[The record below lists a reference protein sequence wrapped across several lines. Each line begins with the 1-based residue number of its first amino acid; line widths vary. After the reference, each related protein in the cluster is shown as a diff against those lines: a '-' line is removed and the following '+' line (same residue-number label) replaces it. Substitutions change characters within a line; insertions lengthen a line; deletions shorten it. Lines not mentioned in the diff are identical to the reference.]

1 MDKKYKFILVDHS
14 CREIYTLLT
23 IAVLLTLLFSFNLMA
38 QEDGMQKVYIG
49 SYSPADE
56 AGIKCY
62 GFNPDTGE
70 MTFLSGTSGIENPSF
85 LAVHSNGRLLYAVSE
100 TDGRE
105 GNTSGG
111 VASFRIV
118 SSKGELER
126 LNEVS
131 SGGAAPCH
139 ISLDRSERVLMA
151 ANYNGGNIA
160 AFPLEKDGSLGK
172 ISSFH
177 QHRGSGSDLP
187 NQREPHA
194 HSINTDPSNRFA
206 MVADLGLDTL
216 FVYRLN
222 PETGLLA
229 PHDPPFVKVKRK
241 SGPRHLAF
249 HPGGSFAYLINEIA
263 STITVFKYDS
273 ESGRLE
279 EIQTVST
286 LPEDFDGRNS
296 TAEVVVHPSG
306 RYLYGSNR
314 GHDSI
319 AVFEIDRQSGK
330 LEPAQHRAT
339 GGRSPRN
346 FCLSPDGKFLLA
358 ANQRSDNL
366 LVFPLEESS
375 GRILDPVDEISTKAP
390 VCIRFVK

>member
-187 NQREPHA
+187 NQREPMPIPSILILRTGLPWLQIWAWIRFLFIALIQKRDCWHPMIL
-194 HSINTDPSNRFA
+194 HSSKLSGNRGRATWPFTRVDPS
-206 MVADLGLDTL
+206 LT
-216 FVYRLN
+216 
-222 PETGLLA
+222 
-229 PHDPPFVKVKRK
+229 
-241 SGPRHLAF
+241 
-249 HPGGSFAYLINEIA
+249 
-263 STITVFKYDS
+263 
-273 ESGRLE
+273 
-279 EIQTVST
+279 
-286 LPEDFDGRNS
+286 
-296 TAEVVVHPSG
+296 
-306 RYLYGSNR
+306 
-314 GHDSI
+314 
-319 AVFEIDRQSGK
+319 
-330 LEPAQHRAT
+330 
-339 GGRSPRN
+339 
-346 FCLSPDGKFLLA
+346 
-358 ANQRSDNL
+358 
-366 LVFPLEESS
+366 
-375 GRILDPVDEISTKAP
+375 
-390 VCIRFVK
+390 